1 MEIKKKRRSVLSAQ
15 DKAQLIIQ
23 TALQKKPMNP
33 IGLQVEGICSF
44 TEYFLI
50 LSGNSTRQTQALA
63 DHLRTALGKKGL
75 RPLGVE
81 GEEAGQWILMDYDE
95 VVVHIFLDSIREF
108 YDVEGLWIDAPR
120 VDLPVE
126 QAPAGSVG
134 EKTED

>member
-1 MEIKKKRRSVLSAQ
+1 MENNKKRRSVLSAQ
-15 DKAQLIIQ
+15 EKAQLIIQ
-23 TALQKKPMNP
+23 TALQKKPVNP

-50 LSGNSTRQTQALA
+50 LSGSSTRQTQALA

-108 YDVEGLWIDAPR
+108 YDVEGLWVDAPR
-120 VDLPVE
+120 MDLPAE
-126 QAPAGSVG
+126 QDPGGSVA
-134 EKTED
+134 

>member
-1 MEIKKKRRSVLSAQ
+1 MEIKKKRRSVLSAHE
-15 DKAQLIIQ
+15 KAQLIIQ
-23 TALQKKPMNP
+23 TALLKKPVNP

-95 VVVHIFLDSIREF
+95 VIVHIFLDSIREF

-120 VDLPVE
+120 MDLPAE
-126 QAPAGSVG
+126 QDPGGSVA
-134 EKTED
+134 